1 MTNILKLQNVNSWLL
16 TPNRELKTEINSR
29 LRFRDDNYYHSP
41 AFKAGKWDGFKDFFN
56 EKNGTFLT
64 GLLSE
69 VMFILKDLNQKYSIV
84 DERANNVKW
93 LYKSIDEKFLNQW
106 LSEGK
111 EEITLHDYQ
120 PDLVNKAMFFNRGI
134 IQAPTAS
141 GKTFCLISILKCLP
155 PKTPVLFLTKNVGLV
170 HQNYEE
176 MIKWKIPNVG
186 RWYGK
191 NKEPNFITCAN
202 VNKHSLNGISKL
214 LKKFKVLIVD
224 EVHECISEVPVNA
237 YMKMENAC
245 IRIGISA
252 TPFKDEKI
260 HKHTIKGHF
269 GPVFK
274 TDTTE
279 TGYLT
284 TKDLQQ
290 RGILSATNCVFYEI
304 KEPNNIIYEPYIDS
318 ITLGIAENYFFHK
331 IVKRLALSLTGR
343 TLILVERRDQGE
355 YLKQLIPEA
364 HWINGDDDV
373 EKVRKPVINALRS
386 SENVI
391 AIVMRQIITA
401 GIDVMVHNLINAA
414 GGDADY
420 NVIQQIGRGLR
431 LANDKNCLEYRDFV
445 FKTNDYLEKH
455 SNSRIRTLED
465 QGHEV
470 TIRDKFDF

>member
-1 MTNILKLQNVNSWLL
+1 MTHILQLQNVNSWLV
-16 TPNRELKTEINSR
+16 TKDKDLKSEISGK
-29 LRFRDDNYYHSP
+29 LRFRDDNYYHV
-41 AFKAGKWDGFKDFFN
+41 AAYKNGKWDGFQQFFN
-56 EKNGTFLT
+56 EKNGLFLT
-64 GLLSE
+64 GLLPE
-69 VMFILKDLNQKYSIV
+69 VMSILKKLNQTYKIV

-93 LYKSIDEKFLNQW
+93 IYKSIDENFLNQW
-106 LSEGK
+106 LPDGFK
-111 EEITLHDYQ
+111 KITLHDYQ
-120 PDLVNKAMFFNRGI
+120 PDLVNKAIFFNRGI

-191 NKEPNFITCAN
+191 HKEPNFITCAN
-202 VNKHSLNGISKL
+202 VNKHSLKGIDKL

-224 EVHECISEVPVNA
+224 EVHECMSEVPVAA
-237 YMKMENAC
+237 YTKMTNAC
-245 IRIGISA
+245 IRFGISA

-260 HKHTIKGHF
+260 HKHTVKGHF
-269 GPVFK
+269 GPIFK
-274 TDTTE
+274 TSTTD

-290 RGILSATNCVFYEI
+290 RGILSSTECVFYKI
-304 KEPNNIIYEPYIDS
+304 KEPTNIIYEPYIDS
-318 ITLGIAENYFFHK
+318 VTLGIAENYYFHK
-331 IVKRLALSLTGR
+331 VIKRLSLSLTGR

-355 YLKQLIPEA
+355 YLQQLIPNA

-373 EKVRKPVINALRS
+373 EKTRKPVINALRS
-386 SENVI
+386 AENVI

-401 GIDVMVHNLINAA
+401 GIDIMIHNLINAA

-431 LANDKNCLEYRDFV
+431 CASDKDGLKYRDFI
-445 FKTNDYLEKH
+445 FETNDYLEKH
-455 SNSRIRTLED
+455 SHNRIKTLKA

-470 TIRDKFDF
+470 VIKNEFDF